1 MRKSHRMFY
10 LTAGHAC
17 VVVGIAGVALPVL
30 PGVPFLILAA
40 VCYARG
46 SRRFFRRLVT
56 HKRVGPPVRRWL
68 RHGIIPLRA
77 KVFAVGGMAVGT
89 GSSLFVVPLVPVQIG
104 MVCFTAIG
112 AAYVLTRPSKVIESN
127 L

>member
-1 MRKSHRMFY
+1 MFY
-10 LTAGHAC
+10 LALGHVC

-56 HKRVGPPVRRWL
+56 HRRVGPPVRHWL
-68 RHGIIPLRA
+68 RHGTIPPRA
-77 KVFAVGGMAVGT
+77 KAIAVGGMVSGVGF
-89 GSSLFVVPLVPVQIG
+89 SLFAVPLMHVQVGI
-104 MVCFTAIG
+104 VCFAVAG
-112 AAYVLTRPSKVIESN
+112 AAYVLSRPSKIVEGN